1 MEKYLII
8 AKLRALYT
16 ILKKH
21 LRDPRSRY
29 FDPSTVLELF
39 KIYDPLR
46 DVLISQYPK
55 LFGDLPVREV
65 PSPIKTTDF
74 DGRGY
79 IVRQTLES
87 LLQDMGYSIDVLA
100 ATPEGL
106 PKETVPKDARNVFV
120 VHGRNKFARDS
131 LFEFLRALKLN
142 PIEWDEA
149 VKMTGKASPFIGE
162 ILDKAFSEA
171 QAVVVLLS
179 GDDEA
184 RLKKEFQSDEDP
196 PFEKNLT
203 SQARPNVLF
212 EAGMAFG
219 RHEDRTV
226 IVQIGTELRPFSDIA
241 GRHIIKLNNSS
252 EQRNALAQ
260 RLQTA
265 GCPVNTSGSNW
276 LSAGD
281 FEAAS
286 ISSKNSA
293 LSESDH
299 TDEINQF
306 EIKYDAYWKK
316 SNGDGPFC
324 MRCKDEYKLLIY
336 MINNNDILYRCTKC
350 NNVVRGPDAAK
361 LAAKV
366 NKSSKQRA
374 NSYASGID
382 LNRK

>member
-1 MEKYLII
+1 MNPIQKNAHLLLKLMIENEKEHFSNEWLKEQS
-8 AKLRALYT
+8 KLNPMDINDSIYFLE
-16 ILKKH
+16 KK
-21 LRDPRSRY
+21 
-29 FDPSTVLELF
+29 
-39 KIYDPLR
+39 
-46 DVLISQYPK
+46 K
-55 LFGDLPVREV
+55 L
-65 PSPIKTTDF
+65 
-74 DGRGY
+74 
-79 IVRQTLES
+79 
-87 LLQDMGYSIDVLA
+87 IDVDKEYG
-100 ATPEGL
+100 TQPFDFSEVTVKSEGRIYYHDL
-106 PKETVPKDARNVFV
+106 KENEQVRNIGGEKETMPQNKRNIFI
-120 VHGRNKFARDS
+120 VHGRNKSARDA
-131 LFEFLRALKLN
+131 LFEFLRSLKLN

-149 VKMTGKASPFIGE
+149 IKITGKAAPFIGE
-162 ILDKAFSEA
+162 ILNKAFSEA

-184 RLKKEFQSDEDP
+184 RLKKEFQIEDDP
-196 PFEKNLT
+196 IYEKNLT
-203 SQARPNVLF
+203 PQARPNVLF

-226 IVQIGTELRPFSDIA
+226 IVQIGKELRPFSDIA
-241 GRHIIKLNNSS
+241 GRHIIKLNNSP
-252 EQRNALAQ
+252 EQRNTLAQ

-265 GCPVNTSGSNW
+265 GCSVDTIGGDW

-299 TDEINQF
+299 TDEIKQF
-306 EIKYDAYWKK
+306 EIINDAYWKK

-324 MRCKDEYKLLIY
+324 MRCKDEYKLLIH
-336 MINNNDILYRCTKC
+336 MINNNDISYRCPKC

-374 NSYASGID
+374 NSYASGSH
-382 LNRK
+382 LNRKK

>member
-1 MEKYLII
+1 MEKYLIV
-8 AKLRALYT
+8 AKLRALYS

-120 VHGRNKFARDS
+120 VHGRNKSARDS

-184 RLKKEFQSDEDP
+184 RLKKEFQSEEDP

-226 IVQIGTELRPFSDIA
+226 IIQIGTELRPFSDIA

-260 RLQTA
+260 RLQNA
-265 GCPVNTSGSNW
+265 GCSVDTSGRDW
-276 LSAGD
+276 LTVGNFELISA
-281 FEAAS
+281 
-286 ISSKNSA
+286 SSENSA
-293 LSESDH
+293 LGQSDLNNEI
-299 TDEINQF
+299 DEF
-306 EIKYDAYWKK
+306 EYKNNAYWRK
-316 SNGDGPFC
+316 SNNDGPFC
-324 MRCKDEYKLLIY
+324 TRCWDKNKDKIRMKNDDNVFYTCPECKTRYEGPNYNNYIKSLNTKVITEWDPYK
-336 MINNNDILYRCTKC
+336 
-350 NNVVRGPDAAK
+350 
-361 LAAKV
+361 
-366 NKSSKQRA
+366 
-374 NSYASGID
+374 
-382 LNRK
+382 